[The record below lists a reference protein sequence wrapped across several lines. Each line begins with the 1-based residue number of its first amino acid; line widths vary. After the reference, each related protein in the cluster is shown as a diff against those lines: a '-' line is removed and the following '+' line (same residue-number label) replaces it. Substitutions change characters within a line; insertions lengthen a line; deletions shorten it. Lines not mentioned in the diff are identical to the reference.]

1 MTIVNKK
8 PENFGTILHKFP
20 ILYAGWEMDNVGYVV
35 KAEGLNIL
43 VLSNHEKLYV
53 ADRVELEEKLQEY
66 KEAIRETEKALELLK

>member
-1 MTIVNKK
+1 
-8 PENFGTILHKFP
+8 
-20 ILYAGWEMDNVGYVV
+20 MDNVGYVV